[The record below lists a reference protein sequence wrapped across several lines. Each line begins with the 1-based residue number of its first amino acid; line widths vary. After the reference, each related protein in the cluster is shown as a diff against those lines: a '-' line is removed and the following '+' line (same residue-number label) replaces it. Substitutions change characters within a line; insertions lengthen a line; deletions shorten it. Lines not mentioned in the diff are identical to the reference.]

1 MWRPEDHPGVLLLLA
16 VWFGFVDVS
25 SPTGLGLALR
35 LGELKASA
43 CACLHGAGI
52 PGTSLTIQ
60 LLHMGSGDLNSGPHA
75 CVTSLFLT
83 ALSTQLLR

>member
-60 LLHMGSGDLNSGPHA
+60 LLHMGSGDLNSGPH
-75 CVTSLFLT
+75 
-83 ALSTQLLR
+83 LSTMLALLTFEDTQCV